1 MRYLY
6 WPGLVLAACL
16 LVLILFPLAE
26 KTYRSVYGEP
36 VPEAASDFANIP
48 ADFRP
53 PVRAVKLWNDH
64 GALKLIVTLQ
74 DEPGDYTRGLMVA
87 ATFRDA
93 SGGQLGTAAERLY
106 GSDGIDDR
114 PRDFV
119 LKPVPPGTARV
130 EIRVTY
136 PGN

>member
-53 PVRAVKLWNDH
+53 PVRAVKLWN
-64 GALKLIVTLQ
+64 